1 MSDPKQAGTVR
12 LTPNRLLR
20 RVLQDVMRCG
30 ASDNGRMLLLI
41 PSWPRDPG
49 PFCLFCGRPTWLQD
63 QQTAQTSDSCIG
75 LHRLSAGQFLTLKT
89 ACFFSGKR
97 VSLLQRKMLVESLP
111 SQKAGYPLCSMS
123 SLSLSELR
131 ILHTPHFLF
140 FPSKSCSFLFVRF
153 HFNLF
158 LKPHIS
164 KAIDAIHLFPNTY
177 CMLREYFFA

>member
-1 MSDPKQAGTVR
+1 MSDPKQDGTVC
-12 LTPNRLLR
+12 LTPNRLLL
-20 RVLQDVMRCG
+20 RVLQDMMRCG

-41 PSWPRDPG
+41 PSWPKDPG
-49 PFCLFCGRPTWLQD
+49 PFCLLCGRPTWLQD

-75 LHRLSAGQFLTLKT
+75 LHRLSARQFLTLKR
-89 ACFFSGKR
+89 ACFFSSKR
-97 VSLLQRKMLVESLP
+97 VSLLQRKTLVESLP
-111 SQKAGYPLCSMS
+111 GQKAGFPLCSMS

-153 HFNLF
+153 HFSLF

-164 KAIDAIHLFPNTY
+164 KAQMLYTCFPTPIA
-177 CMLREYFFA
+177 C